1 MFKLPKAVIVSIILC
16 INAAWAKE
24 YTGEVIPHSQE
35 IQAADAAYENKDFA
49 IAIEKYKIVANK
61 SNSWEKS
68 DAMFV
73 IGSIYYHGHIADE
86 NYKESLH
93 WFKLAATVGNASAQF
108 NLGYMHEKG
117 QGVQIDKSEA
127 RRFYKLASD
136 QGHADAQFNLG
147 LMYKSGEGVV
157 RDTAEAL
164 RLFKLAATQGSEE
177 AQFKLAKIYYYGQ
190 AVVQDY
196 AEAMRLFKLA
206 SAQGHAESQ
215 YFIGYMYSN
224 GIYVKKNH
232 TESLPWYKLAA
243 AQGFASAQLSLG
255 LMYKNGEGVIQDYA
269 EALRWYKL
277 SAAQGNPAALAN
289 LGIMYSNGEGVI
301 KDNIRAH
308 MLYNLASVQLPF
320 MSESRDNLSK
330 LMTSQQI
337 AKAQSLAKECVASNY
352 RNCGGE
358 LDPVLTIQNIAS
370 QSNPANKN
378 TNLPTPK
385 NRAPLISLQVTA
397 TEPDTAGAVY
407 IKVQSNVSTA
417 SLKIND
423 EEQGGDTAGKYS
435 IKKFAMV
442 GKPTTFTIVATDSNG
457 NTDTKTVTV
466 TRKAVDSVPVFI
478 QLNPNNIKEHSKRDA
493 VAIIIGI
500 QDYKRLARAEYAN
513 TDAQVFYDYAVRAL
527 GIPAA
532 NIKLL
537 VDADAEQLEVYKAL
551 RNWLPAKVNK
561 GKTDVYVFYSGHGL
575 PAEDGKSLYLLPY
588 GADKDFLDKT
598 AISQQEINNM
608 LKAAQA
614 KSITLFLDSCYS
626 GQSRTG
632 ETLLASARPI
642 ALKAQSSSF
651 PPEFTVITATAP
663 DQMSWSSP
671 ELKHGIFSYYLM
683 KGMEGD
689 ADLSKDGVITMQ
701 EMQNYLTENVA
712 RQAQRNGRTQLPQLQ
727 GDGTRVLVAK

>member
-1 MFKLPKAVIVSIILC
+1 MFKLLTVLLAALFLC
-16 INAAWAKE
+16 TNIARAGDLEDGNAAYDKKDYLTAFIK
-24 YTGEVIPHSQE
+24 
-35 IQAADAAYENKDFA
+35 YENEAAKGNA
-49 IAIEKYKIVANK
+49 KAQR
-61 SNSWEKS
+61 
-68 DAMFV
+68 ML
-73 IGSIYYHGHIADE
+73 GSLFYHGLGVETNHIEAMR
-86 NYKESLH
+86 
-93 WFKLAATVGNASAQF
+93 WFKLAALQGESTAQFKLALQYFSGEIVVQNYTEAEYWFKLSSAQ
-108 NLGYMHEKG
+108 G
-117 QGVQIDKSEA
+117 
-127 RRFYKLASD
+127 LAES
-136 QGHADAQFNLG
+136 QLFLG
-147 LMYKSGEGVV
+147 LMYKEGYGVAKDFA
-157 RDTAEAL
+157 RAQMWL
-164 RLFKLAATQGSEE
+164 RL
-177 AQFKLAKIYYYGQ
+177 
-190 AVVQDY
+190 
-196 AEAMRLFKLA
+196 
-206 SAQGHAESQ
+206 SA
-215 YFIGYMYSN
+215 
-224 GIYVKKNH
+224 
-232 TESLPWYKLAA
+232 
-243 AQGFASAQLSLG
+243 
-255 LMYKNGEGVIQDYA
+255 KNGNDDAPKIRDS
-269 EALRWYKL
+269 L
-277 SAAQGNPAALAN
+277 STQMTTQQLA
-289 LGIMYSNGEGVI
+289 
-301 KDNIRAH
+301 R
-308 MLYNLASVQLPF
+308 
-320 MSESRDNLSK
+320 
-330 LMTSQQI
+330 
-337 AKAQSLAKECVASNY
+337 AQSLAKECLANNY
-352 RNCGGE
+352 KNCGGE
-358 LDPVLTIQNIAS
+358 LDPVLPKQITTAQTNSVNKPTDSQTTAKRAQTIA
-370 QSNPANKN
+370 
-378 TNLPTPK
+378 
-385 NRAPLISLQVTA
+385 LQVTA
-397 TEPDTAGAVY
+397 TEPDAAGAVY
-407 IKVQSNVSTA
+407 ISVQSNVSTT

-423 EEQGGDTAGKYS
+423 EEQGGDSVGKYS

-466 TRKAVDSVPVFI
+466 TRKAVDSAPVFT
-478 QLNPNNIKEHSKRDA
+478 QLNPNNVKEHSKRDA

-642 ALKAQSSSF
+642 ALKAQSSAF

-663 DQMSWSSP
+663 EQMSWSSP

-689 ADLSKDGVITMQ
+689 ADLNKDGVINMQ
-701 EMQNYLTENVA
+701 EMQNYLTDNVA

-727 GDGTRVLVAK
+727 GDGMRVLVAK

>member
-1 MFKLPKAVIVSIILC
+1 MNRFFKLLFTFLLYLSINNAFCGECTATTDCSSGKC
-16 INAAWAKE
+16 IAKP
-24 YTGEVIPHSQE
+24 TCDFNNSNSNQLSSSEVQRLLK
-35 IQAADAAYENKDFA
+35 IQAQLDEQKRILAEERSKFELEKQQREQAKNPVR
-49 IAIEKYKIVANK
+49 IAITA
-61 SNSWEKS
+61 
-68 DAMFV
+68 FV
-73 IGSIYYHGHIADE
+73 
-86 NYKESLH
+86 
-93 WFKLAATVGNASAQF
+93 
-108 NLGYMHEKG
+108 
-117 QGVQIDKSEA
+117 
-127 RRFYKLASD
+127 
-136 QGHADAQFNLG
+136 
-147 LMYKSGEGVV
+147 
-157 RDTAEAL
+157 
-164 RLFKLAATQGSEE
+164 
-177 AQFKLAKIYYYGQ
+177 
-190 AVVQDY
+190 
-196 AEAMRLFKLA
+196 
-206 SAQGHAESQ
+206 
-215 YFIGYMYSN
+215 
-224 GIYVKKNH
+224 
-232 TESLPWYKLAA
+232 
-243 AQGFASAQLSLG
+243 
-255 LMYKNGEGVIQDYA
+255 
-269 EALRWYKL
+269 
-277 SAAQGNPAALAN
+277 
-289 LGIMYSNGEGVI
+289 
-301 KDNIRAH
+301 
-308 MLYNLASVQLPF
+308 
-320 MSESRDNLSK
+320 
-330 LMTSQQI
+330 
-337 AKAQSLAKECVASNY
+337 
-352 RNCGGE
+352 
-358 LDPVLTIQNIAS
+358 
-370 QSNPANKN
+370 
-378 TNLPTPK
+378 
-385 NRAPLISLQVTA
+385 

-407 IKVQSNVSTA
+407 ISVQSNVSTA

-423 EEQGGDTAGKYS
+423 EELGGDTAGKYS

-466 TRKAVDSVPVFI
+466 TRKAVDSAPVFT
-478 QLNPNNIKEHSKRDA
+478 QLNPNNVKEHSKRDA

-500 QDYKRLARAEYAN
+500 QDYKRLTRAEYAN
-513 TDAQVFYDYAVRAL
+513 TDAQVFYDYAMRAL

-575 PAEDGKSLYLLPY
+575 PAEDGKSLYMLPY

-642 ALKAQSSSF
+642 TLKAQSSAF

-663 DQMSWSSP
+663 EQMSWSSP

-689 ADLSKDGVITMQ
+689 ADLNKDGVIIMQ
-701 EMQNYLTENVA
+701 EMQNYLTENVV

>member
-1 MFKLPKAVIVSIILC
+1 MKSINSDYLKTIVLLLFIYFAQSTFAAEKCALSSQLTDSSKKVHCLDKFEFSKRKYSNLRMPLTSATRSSNCWSLAIPNEASCKNII
-16 INAAWAKE
+16 
-24 YTGEVIPHSQE
+24 G
-35 IQAADAAYENKDFA
+35 F
-49 IAIEKYKIVANK
+49 
-61 SNSWEKS
+61 
-68 DAMFV
+68 
-73 IGSIYYHGHIADE
+73 
-86 NYKESLH
+86 
-93 WFKLAATVGNASAQF
+93 SAQDPLWCMDPGVRRK
-108 NLGYMHEKG
+108 NNQSALSMCEEKG
-117 QGVQIDKSEA
+117 CKCSLVIDANDIVDE
-127 RRFYKLASD
+127 KLFFSYA
-136 QGHADAQFNLG
+136 
-147 LMYKSGEGVV
+147 MGETDLV
-157 RDTAEAL
+157 
-164 RLFKLAATQGSEE
+164 
-177 AQFKLAKIYYYGQ
+177 
-190 AVVQDY
+190 
-196 AEAMRLFKLA
+196 
-206 SAQGHAESQ
+206 
-215 YFIGYMYSN
+215 
-224 GIYVKKNH
+224 
-232 TESLPWYKLAA
+232 
-243 AQGFASAQLSLG
+243 
-255 LMYKNGEGVIQDYA
+255 
-269 EALRWYKL
+269 
-277 SAAQGNPAALAN
+277 
-289 LGIMYSNGEGVI
+289 
-301 KDNIRAH
+301 
-308 MLYNLASVQLPF
+308 
-320 MSESRDNLSK
+320 
-330 LMTSQQI
+330 
-337 AKAQSLAKECVASNY
+337 
-352 RNCGGE
+352 E
-358 LDPVLTIQNIAS
+358 LDPVLPKQNTTAQTNS
-370 QSNPANKN
+370 TNKP
-378 TNLPTPK
+378 TDLPTPTK
-385 NRAPLISLQVTA
+385 RAPPIALQVTA
-397 TEPDTAGAVY
+397 SEPDISGAVY
-407 IKVQSNVSTA
+407 ISVQSNVSTV

-457 NTDTKTVTV
+457 NTDTKTVSV
-466 TRKAVDSVPVFI
+466 TRKAVDSAPVFT

-537 VDADAEQLEVYKAL
+537 VDADADQVDVYKAL

-642 ALKAQSSSF
+642 ALKAQSSAF
-651 PPEFTVITATAP
+651 PPEFAVITATAP
-663 DQMSWSSP
+663 EQMSWSSP

-689 ADLSKDGVITMQ
+689 ADLNKDGVINMQ

-712 RQAQRNGRTQLPQLQ
+712 RQAQRNGRTQLPQL
-727 GDGTRVLVAK
+727 

>member
-1 MFKLPKAVIVSIILC
+1 MSNLLRLLLFTLLFFESFLAICGECTATTDCSSGKCIAKPNCNLNNLNSNQLSSEEVQRLLKIQAQLEEQKRILAEERRKFELEKQQREQAKNSVRIA
-16 INAAWAKE
+16 INA
-24 YTGEVIPHSQE
+24 
-35 IQAADAAYENKDFA
+35 
-49 IAIEKYKIVANK
+49 
-61 SNSWEKS
+61 
-68 DAMFV
+68 FV
-73 IGSIYYHGHIADE
+73 
-86 NYKESLH
+86 
-93 WFKLAATVGNASAQF
+93 
-108 NLGYMHEKG
+108 
-117 QGVQIDKSEA
+117 
-127 RRFYKLASD
+127 
-136 QGHADAQFNLG
+136 
-147 LMYKSGEGVV
+147 
-157 RDTAEAL
+157 
-164 RLFKLAATQGSEE
+164 
-177 AQFKLAKIYYYGQ
+177 
-190 AVVQDY
+190 
-196 AEAMRLFKLA
+196 
-206 SAQGHAESQ
+206 
-215 YFIGYMYSN
+215 
-224 GIYVKKNH
+224 
-232 TESLPWYKLAA
+232 
-243 AQGFASAQLSLG
+243 
-255 LMYKNGEGVIQDYA
+255 
-269 EALRWYKL
+269 
-277 SAAQGNPAALAN
+277 
-289 LGIMYSNGEGVI
+289 
-301 KDNIRAH
+301 
-308 MLYNLASVQLPF
+308 
-320 MSESRDNLSK
+320 
-330 LMTSQQI
+330 
-337 AKAQSLAKECVASNY
+337 
-352 RNCGGE
+352 
-358 LDPVLTIQNIAS
+358 
-370 QSNPANKN
+370 
-378 TNLPTPK
+378 
-385 NRAPLISLQVTA
+385 

-407 IKVQSNVSTA
+407 ISVQSNVSTA

-466 TRKAVDSVPVFI
+466 TRKAADSAPVFT
-478 QLNPNNIKEHSKRDA
+478 QLNPNNVKEHSKRDA

-537 VDADAEQLEVYKAL
+537 VDADAEQLEVYKVL

-663 DQMSWSSP
+663 EQMSWSSP

-689 ADLSKDGVITMQ
+689 ADLNKDGVITMQ